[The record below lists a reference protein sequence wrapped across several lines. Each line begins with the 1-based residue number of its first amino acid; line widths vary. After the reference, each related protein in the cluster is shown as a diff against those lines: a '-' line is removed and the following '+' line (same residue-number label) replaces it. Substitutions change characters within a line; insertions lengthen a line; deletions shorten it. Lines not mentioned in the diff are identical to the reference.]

1 MKTSPTKRSLDKM
14 RSESWAVCVIEKWVP
29 NSPQGFKGPLI
40 TRDAWGFGDLLA
52 VRSNTQGATLVQ
64 TTSGPNAATRLEK
77 MKSIPEAQTWLLAG
91 NRIVI
96 HSWLKRGG
104 RDERKLW
111 SCREIEVT
119 LELLREPIKKEE
131 PAPVTPELALT

>member
-1 MKTSPTKRSLDKM
+1 MKASPTKRSLQFL
-14 RSESWAVCVIEKWVP
+14 RETGYSVCVVEKWVP

-52 VRSNTQGATLVQ
+52 CKAHVPGAILVQ
-64 TTSGPNAATRLEK
+64 TTSGPNASARLEK

-96 HSWLKRGG
+96 HSWLRRGPRG
-104 RDERKLW
+104 ERKLW
-111 SCREIEVT
+111 SCREVEVT
-119 LELLREPIKKEE
+119 LELLREPIRKEA